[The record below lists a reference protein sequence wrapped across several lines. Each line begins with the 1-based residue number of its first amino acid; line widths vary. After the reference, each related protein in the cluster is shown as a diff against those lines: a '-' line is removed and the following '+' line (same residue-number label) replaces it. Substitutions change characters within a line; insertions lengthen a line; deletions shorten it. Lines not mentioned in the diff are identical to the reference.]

1 MASKEELIAMG
12 LKDKEKTEIKEKSIS
27 SFGKKES
34 KAYNTKNII
43 NKYTNKNNSMAT
55 VLSIIGGLEIIG
67 SFILG
72 IVMGNEYEI
81 GIYYKEFNTFLC
93 VGIIIAGIIIG
104 TFILGLAEI
113 IQKLQNIEDNTR
125 K

>member
-1 MASKEELIAMG
+1 MASMEELIAMG
-12 LKDKEKTEIKEKSIS
+12 LKDKEKTEIKEESIS

>member
-12 LKDKEKTEIKEKSIS
+12 LKDEEKTEIKEKSIS

-34 KAYNTKNII
+34 KTYNTKNII

-72 IVMGNEYEI
+72 IVMGNEYET